1 MHSLRI
7 NVLYCSDTSE
17 LLNIQ
22 AEGVRKIL
30 QLLSYGFVLFYLV
43 N

>member
-1 MHSLRI
+1 LKFLCTPLRI

-30 QLLSYGFVLFYLV
+30 
-43 N
+43 